1 MHALS
6 CVQPPHTCRPG
17 VRDPKLRAI
26 GRAGP
31 TSKRKGFRN
40 ICRNF
45 HSYLAR
51 EKKFLQVKISMIRVR
66 VRVHR
71 PKVREIV
78 AEYPYIALQSWA
90 RYLLSH
96 AAKYLLGGF
105 SLSQK
110 QEWGCMFQ
118 RFWQRYKMLDPGHPV
133 FRDFSDYTRLIPYCI
148 HGDEGRGKAKN
159 PIHIVTYQP
168 LVGVCGEDRTN
179 ITGYLW
185 PCWQPFLGL
194 HCL

>member
-1 MHALS
+1 MPRLLESFFRDVHALS

-148 HGDEGRGKAKN
+148 H
-159 PIHIVTYQP
+159 
-168 LVGVCGEDRTN
+168 
-179 ITGYLW
+179 
-185 PCWQPFLGL
+185 
-194 HCL
+194 